1 MRLNYHLKPILVAL
15 VICLSLSACSQ
26 PAAVQTA
33 PAQVTPEALT
43 DEVISILDETQ
54 NQVASI
60 RGLEAPT
67 DLPRTFLTPDEIRQ
81 KVVNEFFTDYTPEE
95 AAKDARILWLLGLLP
110 EDFELLDF
118 YHELYAEQIGGYY
131 DDETKSMY
139 VVQSSVF
146 SILERTTYAHEFTH
160 ALQDHNFLFK
170 DKLRF
175 SDDDCEEDSE
185 RCAAL
190 QALIEGD
197 ASYTETLWFSQHASD
212 KDFTDLQSAFLTMD
226 LPVYNSA
233 PAYMRDDLTF
243 PYLYGQQF
251 VTQLYA
257 QGGYAAIDKAFT
269 TLQPV
274 STEQVL
280 HPSRYPDDNPV
291 SVELPALAEQLGK
304 EWKAVETD
312 SIGEWLTWLLLA
324 RGHETTTRLN
334 DLVAS
339 AAAEGWGGDRF
350 VILKHESTG
359 EFAIALHY
367 IWDTSEDEQE
377 AFKAFSG
384 WLSLRFGKPD
394 GSGLYVSDGIAA
406 ALQASKTAGFNLV
419 FAESEITATSLTDL
433 MP

>member
-1 MRLNYHLKPILVAL
+1 MRLNYHLKPILAAL
-15 VICLSLSACSQ
+15 VICLILSACAQ
-26 PAAVQTA
+26 PATA
-33 PAQVTPEALT
+33 PTDATPEALT
-43 DEVISILDETQ
+43 GEVISLLDVTQ

-95 AAKDARILWLLGLLP
+95 AAKDARSLWLLGLLP

-139 VVQSSVF
+139 VVQSGVF

-170 DKLRF
+170 DKLHF

-212 KDFTDLQSAFLTMD
+212 KDFTDLQSALLIMD

-243 PYLYGQQF
+243 PYLYGQKF

-257 QGGYAAIDKAFT
+257 QGGYATIDKAFT
-269 TLQPV
+269 TSQPV
-274 STEQVL
+274 STEQIL
-280 HPSRYPDDNPV
+280 HPSRYPDDIPV

-304 EWKAVETD
+304 DWKVVETD
-312 SIGEWLTWLLLA
+312 SIGEWMTWLFLA
-324 RGHETTTRLN
+324 RGHDTTTRLN

-350 VILKHESTG
+350 VILRNESTS
-359 EFAIALHY
+359 EFSIALRY
-367 IWDTSEDEQE
+367 IWDTPEDDQE

-394 GSGLYVSDGIAA
+394 SSGLYVSDGIAA
-406 ALQASKTAGFNLV
+406 TLQASKTAGFNLV
-419 FAESEITATSLTDL
+419 FAESETTATSLIDL